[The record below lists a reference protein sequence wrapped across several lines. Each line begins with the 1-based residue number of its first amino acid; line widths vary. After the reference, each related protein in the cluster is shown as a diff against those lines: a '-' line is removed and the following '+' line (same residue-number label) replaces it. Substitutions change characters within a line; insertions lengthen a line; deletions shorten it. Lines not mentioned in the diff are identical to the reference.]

1 MRQLPHLPTSP
12 LPYLPHF
19 IIHNSHTPHPT
30 SPLPNSQFPN
40 SANHGKILD
49 IASNLPRRFHAVK
62 IHDPSYSHL
71 YG

>member
-19 IIHNSHTPHPT
+19 IIHNSHTPHPTPHTPHPT

-49 IASNLPRRFHAVK
+49 IASNLP
-62 IHDPSYSHL
+62 
-71 YG
+71 

>member
-49 IASNLPRRFHAVK
+49 IASNLP
-62 IHDPSYSHL
+62 
-71 YG
+71 